1 MKRSNLHIFINLLKH
16 RCTNVHLRL
25 DQFYKNANLTTFH
38 PFIDRGAEMKQEI
51 ERKYAVNYLPEN
63 LKIVN
68 ILDIEQAFI
77 YKDAKTVIRIR
88 KIRDKKSDD
97 IKYIYTVKTKGD
109 IAYHKDS
116 TVANAYE
123 IESYIQEE
131 EFNKLIKNKISS
143 IIRKTRMVIPI
154 GDNLNVEMDIYKD
167 YLQDLITAEVEFPS
181 EDIAKNFQKPDWLG
195 EEMQYKELSNW
206 KLSNMTKEEWMKKVT
221 KESLENNRKI
231 ILDLK
236 KNDKI

>member
-1 MKRSNLHIFINLLKH
+1 MEKSVKYL
-16 RCTNVHLRL
+16 
-25 DQFYKNANLTTFH
+25 
-38 PFIDRGAEMKQEI
+38 KQEI
-51 ERKYAVNYLPEN
+51 ERKYAVNYLPKE
-63 LKIVN
+63 LKITN
-68 ILDIEQAFI
+68 IIDIEQAFI

-88 KIRDKKSDD
+88 KIQNKKSNS
-97 IKYIYTVKTKGD
+97 IEYIYTVKTKGD
-109 IAYHKDS
+109 IQHQKDANI
-116 TVANAYE
+116 ANAYE

-206 KLSNMTKEEWMKKVT
+206 KLSNMTKEEWTKKVT
-221 KESLENNRKI
+221 RESLENNRKI

-236 KNDKI
+236 QNDKI

>member
-1 MKRSNLHIFINLLKH
+1 
-16 RCTNVHLRL
+16 
-25 DQFYKNANLTTFH
+25 
-38 PFIDRGAEMKQEI
+38 MKQEI
-51 ERKYAVNYLPEN
+51 ERKYAVKYFPEN
-63 LKIVN
+63 LKIES

-77 YKDAKTVIRIR
+77 YKDPKTVIRIR
-88 KIRDKKSDD
+88 KIQDKKSDD
-97 IKYIYTVKTKGD
+97 IQYVYTVKTKGD

-123 IESYIQEE
+123 IESYIQKED
-131 EFNKLIKNKISS
+131 FNELIKNRISN

-154 GDNLNVEMDIYKD
+154 ENNLKVEMDIYKD
-167 YLQDLITAEVEFPS
+167 YLQDLITAEVEFPN
-181 EDIAKNFQKPDWLG
+181 EDIAKKFQKPEWLG
-195 EEMQYKELSNW
+195 EEMKYKEISNW

-231 ILDLK
+231 ILNLK

>member
-1 MKRSNLHIFINLLKH
+1 MKYL
-16 RCTNVHLRL
+16 
-25 DQFYKNANLTTFH
+25 
-38 PFIDRGAEMKQEI
+38 KQEI
-51 ERKYAVNYLPEN
+51 ERKYAVNYLPKE
-63 LKIVN
+63 LKITN
-68 ILDIEQAFI
+68 IIDIEQAFI

-88 KIRDKKSDD
+88 KIQNKKSNS
-97 IKYIYTVKTKGD
+97 IEYIYTVKTKGD
-109 IAYHKDS
+109 IQHQKDANI
-116 TVANAYE
+116 ANAYE

-206 KLSNMTKEEWMKKVT
+206 KLSNMTKEEWTKKVT
-221 KESLENNRKI
+221 RESLENNRKI

-236 KNDKI
+236 QNGKI

>member
-1 MKRSNLHIFINLLKH
+1 MEKSVKYL
-16 RCTNVHLRL
+16 
-25 DQFYKNANLTTFH
+25 
-38 PFIDRGAEMKQEI
+38 KQEI
-51 ERKYAVNYLPEN
+51 ERKYAVNYLPKN
-63 LKIVN
+63 LKIAN

-88 KIRDKKSDD
+88 KIQNKNSKN
-97 IKYIYTVKTKGD
+97 IEYIYTVKTMGD

-131 EFNKLIKNKISS
+131 DFNELIKNRISS
-143 IIRKTRMVIPI
+143 IIKKTRMIIPI
-154 GDNLNVEMDIYKD
+154 GNNLKVEMDIYKD
-167 YLQDLITAEVEFPS
+167 YLQNLITAEVEFPN
-181 EDIAKNFQKPDWLG
+181 EDIVNNFQKPEWLG
-195 EEMQYKELSNW
+195 EEMKYKEISNW

-231 ILDLK
+231 ILNLK

>member
-1 MKRSNLHIFINLLKH
+1 MEKSVKYL
-16 RCTNVHLRL
+16 
-25 DQFYKNANLTTFH
+25 
-38 PFIDRGAEMKQEI
+38 KQEI
-51 ERKYAVNYLPEN
+51 ERKYAVNYLPED
-63 LKIVN
+63 LKITD

-77 YKDAKTVIRIR
+77 YKDEKTVIRIR
-88 KIRDKKSDD
+88 KICNRNSNN
-97 IKYIYTVKTKGD
+97 IEYIYTVKTKGD

-123 IESYIQEE
+123 IESYLKEE
-131 EFNKLIKNKISS
+131 EFNELIKNRISS

-154 GDNLNVEMDIYKD
+154 ENNLKVEMDIYKD
-167 YLQDLITAEVEFPS
+167 YLQELITAEVEFPS
-181 EDIAKNFQKPDWLG
+181 EDIANAFQKPEWLG

-231 ILDLK
+231 IQDLK
-236 KNDKI
+236 KNDRM

>member
-1 MKRSNLHIFINLLKH
+1 
-16 RCTNVHLRL
+16 
-25 DQFYKNANLTTFH
+25 
-38 PFIDRGAEMKQEI
+38 MKQEI
-51 ERKYAVNYLPEN
+51 ERKYAVNYLPKE
-63 LKIVN
+63 LKITN
-68 ILDIEQAFI
+68 IIDIEQAFI

-88 KIRDKKSDD
+88 KIQNKKSNS
-97 IKYIYTVKTKGD
+97 IEYIYTVKTKGD
-109 IAYHKDS
+109 IQHQKDANI
-116 TVANAYE
+116 ANAYE

-167 YLQDLITAEVEFPS
+167 DLQDLITAEIEFPN
-181 EDIAKNFQKPDWLG
+181 EDIAKAFKKPDWLG
-195 EEMQYKELSNW
+195 EELQYKELSNW
-206 KLSNMTKEEWMKKVT
+206 NLSNMTKEEWMKKVT
-221 KESLENNRKI
+221 KEIIENNRKI

>member
-1 MKRSNLHIFINLLKH
+1 MEKSVKYL
-16 RCTNVHLRL
+16 
-25 DQFYKNANLTTFH
+25 
-38 PFIDRGAEMKQEI
+38 KQEI
-51 ERKYAVNYLPEN
+51 ERKYAVNYLPKE
-63 LKIVN
+63 LKITN
-68 ILDIEQAFI
+68 IIDIEQAFI

-88 KIRDKKSDD
+88 KIQNKKSNS
-97 IKYIYTVKTKGD
+97 IEYIYTVKTKGD
-109 IAYHKDS
+109 IQHQKDANI
-116 TVANAYE
+116 ANAYE

-195 EEMQYKELSNW
+195 KEMQYKELSNW
-206 KLSNMTKEEWMKKVT
+206 KLSNMTKEEWTKKVT

-236 KNDKI
+236 QNGKI

>member
-1 MKRSNLHIFINLLKH
+1 MKYL
-16 RCTNVHLRL
+16 
-25 DQFYKNANLTTFH
+25 
-38 PFIDRGAEMKQEI
+38 KQEI
-51 ERKYAVNYLPEN
+51 ERKYAVNYLPED
-63 LKIVN
+63 LKITD

-77 YKDAKTVIRIR
+77 YKDEKTVIRIR
-88 KIRDKKSDD
+88 KICNRNSNN
-97 IKYIYTVKTKGD
+97 IEYIYTVKTKGD

-143 IIRKTRMVIPI
+143 IIRKTRMIIPI
-154 GDNLNVEMDIYKD
+154 ENNLKVEMDIYKD
-167 YLQDLITAEVEFPS
+167 YLQELITAEVEFPS
-181 EDIAKNFQKPDWLG
+181 EDIAKTFQKPEWLG
-195 EEMQYKELSNW
+195 GEIQYKELSNW

-221 KESLENNRKI
+221 KEMIENNRKI

-236 KNDKI
+236 KNEKI

>member
-1 MKRSNLHIFINLLKH
+1 
-16 RCTNVHLRL
+16 
-25 DQFYKNANLTTFH
+25 
-38 PFIDRGAEMKQEI
+38 MKQEI
-51 ERKYAVNYLPEN
+51 ERKYAVKYFPEN
-63 LKIVN
+63 LKITN

-131 EFNKLIKNKISS
+131 DFNEFIKKFIKKRISS
-143 IIRKTRMVIPI
+143 IIRKTRMIIPI
-154 GDNLNVEMDIYKD
+154 ENNLKVEMDIYKD
-167 YLQDLITAEVEFPS
+167 YLQNLITAEVEFPN
-181 EDIAKNFQKPDWLG
+181 EDIVNNFQKPEWLG
-195 EEMQYKELSNW
+195 EEMKYKELSNW
-206 KLSNMTKEEWMKKVT
+206 RLSNMTKEEWMEKVT
-221 KESLENNRKI
+221 KETLENNRKI

-236 KNDKI
+236 KNENI

>member
-1 MKRSNLHIFINLLKH
+1 MEKSVKYL
-16 RCTNVHLRL
+16 
-25 DQFYKNANLTTFH
+25 
-38 PFIDRGAEMKQEI
+38 KQEI
-51 ERKYAVNYLPEN
+51 ERKYAVNYLPKN
-63 LKIVN
+63 LKIAN

-88 KIRDKKSDD
+88 KIQNKNSKN
-97 IKYIYTVKTKGD
+97 IEYIYTVKTMGD

-131 EFNKLIKNKISS
+131 DFNELIKNRISS
-143 IIRKTRMVIPI
+143 IIKKTRMIIPI
-154 GDNLNVEMDIYKD
+154 GNNLKVEMDIYKD
-167 YLQDLITAEVEFPS
+167 YLQNLITAEVEFPN
-181 EDIAKNFQKPDWLG
+181 EDIVNNFQKPEWLG
-195 EEMQYKELSNW
+195 EEMKYKEISNW

-236 KNDKI
+236 KNGKI

>member
-1 MKRSNLHIFINLLKH
+1 MEKSVKYL
-16 RCTNVHLRL
+16 
-25 DQFYKNANLTTFH
+25 
-38 PFIDRGAEMKQEI
+38 KQEI
-51 ERKYAVNYLPEN
+51 ERKYAVKYFPEN
-63 LKIVN
+63 LKITN

-131 EFNKLIKNKISS
+131 DFNEFIKKRISS
-143 IIRKTRMVIPI
+143 IIRKTRMIIPI
-154 GDNLNVEMDIYKD
+154 ENNLKVEMDIYKD
-167 YLQDLITAEVEFPS
+167 YLQDLITAEIEFPN
-181 EDIAKNFQKPDWLG
+181 EDIAKAFQKPEWLG
-195 EEMQYKELSNW
+195 EEMKYKEISNW

>member
-1 MKRSNLHIFINLLKH
+1 
-16 RCTNVHLRL
+16 
-25 DQFYKNANLTTFH
+25 
-38 PFIDRGAEMKQEI
+38 MKQEI
-51 ERKYAVNYLPEN
+51 ERKYAVKYFPEN
-63 LKIVN
+63 LKITN

-131 EFNKLIKNKISS
+131 DFNEFIKKRISS
-143 IIRKTRMVIPI
+143 IIRKTRMIIPI
-154 GDNLNVEMDIYKD
+154 ENNLKVEMDIYKD
-167 YLQDLITAEVEFPS
+167 YLQNLITAEVEFPN
-181 EDIAKNFQKPDWLG
+181 EDIVNNFQKPEWLG
-195 EEMQYKELSNW
+195 EEMKYKELSNW
-206 KLSNMTKEEWMKKVT
+206 RLSNMTKEEWMEKVT
-221 KESLENNRKI
+221 KETLENNRKI

>member
-1 MKRSNLHIFINLLKH
+1 
-16 RCTNVHLRL
+16 
-25 DQFYKNANLTTFH
+25 
-38 PFIDRGAEMKQEI
+38 MKQEI
-51 ERKYAVNYLPEN
+51 ERKYAVNYLPED
-63 LKIVN
+63 LEITD
-68 ILDIEQAFI
+68 IIDIEQAFI
-77 YKDAKTVIRIR
+77 YKDPKTVIRIR
-88 KIRDKKSDD
+88 KIQDKKSDD
-97 IKYIYTVKTKGD
+97 IQYVYTVKTKGD

-143 IIRKTRMVIPI
+143 IIRKTRMIIPI
-154 GDNLNVEMDIYKD
+154 ENNLKVKMDIYKD
-167 YLQDLITAEVEFPS
+167 YLQDFITEEGEFPS
-181 EDIAKNFQKPDWLG
+181 EDIANTFQKPEWLG
-195 EEMQYKELSNW
+195 EEMQYKEISNW

-231 ILDLK
+231 ILNLK

>member
-1 MKRSNLHIFINLLKH
+1 
-16 RCTNVHLRL
+16 
-25 DQFYKNANLTTFH
+25 
-38 PFIDRGAEMKQEI
+38 MKQEI
-51 ERKYAVNYLPEN
+51 ERKYAVNYLPED
-63 LKIVN
+63 LEITD
-68 ILDIEQAFI
+68 IIDIEQAFI

-88 KIRDKKSDD
+88 KICNKKSNT
-97 IKYIYTVKTKGD
+97 IEYIYTVKTKGD

-143 IIRKTRMVIPI
+143 IIRKTRMIIPI
-154 GDNLNVEMDIYKD
+154 ENNLKVEMDIYKD
-167 YLQDLITAEVEFPS
+167 YLQDLITAEIEFPN
-181 EDIAKNFQKPDWLG
+181 EDIANTFQKPEWLG
-195 EEMQYKELSNW
+195 EEMKYKEISNW

-231 ILDLK
+231 ILNLK

>member
-1 MKRSNLHIFINLLKH
+1 
-16 RCTNVHLRL
+16 
-25 DQFYKNANLTTFH
+25 
-38 PFIDRGAEMKQEI
+38 MKQEI

-63 LKIVN
+63 LKITN

-77 YKDAKTVIRIR
+77 YKDTKTIIRIR
-88 KIRDKKSDD
+88 KIQDKKSDD

-109 IAYHKDS
+109 IAYQKDS

-131 EFNKLIKNKISS
+131 DFDEFIKKRINS
-143 IIRKTRMVIPI
+143 IIRKTRIVIPI
-154 GDNLNVEMDIYKD
+154 ENNLKVEMDIYKD
-167 YLQDLITAEVEFPS
+167 ELQDLITAEIEYPN
-181 EDIAKNFQKPDWLG
+181 EDIAKAFKKPEWLG
-195 EEMQYKELSNW
+195 EELQYKELSNW
-206 KLSNMTKEEWMKKVT
+206 KLSNMTKEEWMEKVT
-221 KESLENNRKI
+221 KEMIENNRKI

>member
-1 MKRSNLHIFINLLKH
+1 
-16 RCTNVHLRL
+16 
-25 DQFYKNANLTTFH
+25 
-38 PFIDRGAEMKQEI
+38 MKQEI
-51 ERKYAVNYLPEN
+51 ERKYAVNYLPED
-63 LKIVN
+63 LEITD
-68 ILDIEQAFI
+68 IIDIEQAFI
-77 YKDAKTVIRIR
+77 YKDPKTVIRIR
-88 KIRDKKSDD
+88 KIQDKKSDD
-97 IKYIYTVKTKGD
+97 IQYVYTVKTKGD

-143 IIRKTRMVIPI
+143 IIRKTRMIIPI
-154 GDNLNVEMDIYKD
+154 ENNLKVEMDIYKD
-167 YLQDLITAEVEFPS
+167 YLQDFITAEVEFPN
-181 EDIAKNFQKPDWLG
+181 EDIAKKFQKPEWLG
-195 EEMQYKELSNW
+195 EEMKYKEISNW

-231 ILDLK
+231 ILNLK

>member
-1 MKRSNLHIFINLLKH
+1 MKYL
-16 RCTNVHLRL
+16 
-25 DQFYKNANLTTFH
+25 
-38 PFIDRGAEMKQEI
+38 KQEI

-63 LKIVN
+63 LKITN

-88 KIRDKKSDD
+88 KIQDKKSDD

-109 IAYHKDS
+109 IAYQKNS
-116 TVANAYE
+116 TVAKAYE

-131 EFNKLIKNKISS
+131 EFKEFIKDRISN

-167 YLQDLITAEVEFPS
+167 DLQDLITAEIEFPN
-181 EDIAKNFQKPDWLG
+181 EDIAKAFKKPDWLG
-195 EEMQYKELSNW
+195 EELQYKELSNW
-206 KLSNMTKEEWMKKVT
+206 NLSNMTKEEWMKKVT
-221 KESLENNRKI
+221 KEIIENNRKI

>member
-1 MKRSNLHIFINLLKH
+1 
-16 RCTNVHLRL
+16 
-25 DQFYKNANLTTFH
+25 
-38 PFIDRGAEMKQEI
+38 MKQEI
-51 ERKYAVNYLPEN
+51 EKKYAVNYLPEN

-206 KLSNMTKEEWMKKVT
+206 KLSNMTKEEWTKKVT
-221 KESLENNRKI
+221 RESLENNRKI

-236 KNDKI
+236 QNGKI

>member
-1 MKRSNLHIFINLLKH
+1 
-16 RCTNVHLRL
+16 
-25 DQFYKNANLTTFH
+25 
-38 PFIDRGAEMKQEI
+38 MKQEI
-51 ERKYAVNYLPEN
+51 ERKYAVNYLPKD
-63 LKIVN
+63 LKIAD
-68 ILDIEQAFI
+68 IIDIEQAFI

-88 KIRDKKSDD
+88 KIQNKKSNS
-97 IKYIYTVKTKGD
+97 IEYIYTVKTKGD
-109 IAYHKDS
+109 IQHQKD
-116 TVANAYE
+116 ANIASAYE
-123 IESYIQEE
+123 IESYIQKE

-154 GDNLNVEMDIYKD
+154 GDSLNVEMDIYKD

-221 KESLENNRKI
+221 KKSLENNRKI

>member
-1 MKRSNLHIFINLLKH
+1 MKYL
-16 RCTNVHLRL
+16 
-25 DQFYKNANLTTFH
+25 
-38 PFIDRGAEMKQEI
+38 KQEI
-51 ERKYAVNYLPEN
+51 ERKYAVNYLPKN
-63 LKIVN
+63 LKIAN

-88 KIRDKKSDD
+88 KIQNKNSKN
-97 IKYIYTVKTKGD
+97 IEYIYTVKTMGD

-131 EFNKLIKNKISS
+131 DFNEFIKNRISS
-143 IIRKTRMVIPI
+143 IIKKTRMIIPI
-154 GDNLNVEMDIYKD
+154 GNNLKVEMDIYKD
-167 YLQDLITAEVEFPS
+167 YLQNLITAEVEFPN
-181 EDIAKNFQKPDWLG
+181 EDIVNNFQKPEWLG
-195 EEMQYKELSNW
+195 EEMKYKELSNW
-206 KLSNMTKEEWMKKVT
+206 RLSNMTKEEWMEKVT
-221 KESLENNRKI
+221 KETLENNRKI

>member
-1 MKRSNLHIFINLLKH
+1 
-16 RCTNVHLRL
+16 
-25 DQFYKNANLTTFH
+25 
-38 PFIDRGAEMKQEI
+38 MKQEI

-63 LKIVN
+63 LKIAN

-88 KIRDKKSDD
+88 KIQDKKSDD
-97 IKYIYTVKTKGD
+97 IQYVYTVKTKGD
-109 IAYHKDS
+109 IENDKDS

-123 IESYIQEE
+123 IESYIQKED
-131 EFNKLIKNKISS
+131 FNELIKNRISN

-154 GDNLNVEMDIYKD
+154 ENNLNVEMDIYKD
-167 YLQDLITAEVEFPS
+167 DLQDFITAEVEFPS
-181 EDIAKNFQKPDWLG
+181 EDIANTFQKPEWLG

-221 KESLENNRKI
+221 KEIIENNRKI

-236 KNDKI
+236 KE